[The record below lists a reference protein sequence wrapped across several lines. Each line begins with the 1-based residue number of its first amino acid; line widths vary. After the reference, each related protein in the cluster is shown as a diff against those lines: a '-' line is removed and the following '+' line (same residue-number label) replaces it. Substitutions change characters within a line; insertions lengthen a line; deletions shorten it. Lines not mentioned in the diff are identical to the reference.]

1 MNNPIIYLAPKAP
14 KTAVRRQSSGGFTLI
29 ELLTV
34 IAIIGILAAILI
46 PVVSQVRASANAA
59 KCASNL
65 RQIGVATHAYAQDNN
80 DFMPSAVT
88 AGGDPTHP
96 LFQLFL
102 YADDPELF
110 VCPADPNPEDYT
122 WFYTDGWSAVFRANG
137 WRENPLRH
145 GASYM
150 FAERVFNAGGGSGG
164 VLRRLSIHNVADHSV
179 FGWAADGTWTPN
191 AFDWFYRG
199 NWENRIDWGHPRE
212 RRDINFLFLDGHVER
227 KDVHWDEETNPQV
240 RSQVDPR
247 RAF

>member
-1 MNNPIIYLAPKAP
+1 MNNPIIYFALKAP
-14 KTAVRRQSSGGFTLI
+14 KTAIRRQPSAGFTLI

-59 KCASNL
+59 KCSSNL
-65 RQIGVATHAYAQDNN
+65 RQIGVATHAYVQDNN
-80 DFMPSAVT
+80 DFMPSALT

-122 WFYTDGWSAVFRANG
+122 WFYTAGWSAVFRANG
-137 WRENPLRH
+137 WRENPLRY

-150 FAERVFNAGGGSGG
+150 FNERVFSRGGIRS
-164 VLRRLSIHNVADHSV
+164 LAMSNIDDHST
-179 FGWAADGTWTPN
+179 FGWAADGTWTPQ
-191 AFDWFYRG
+191 AWDWFYRG
-199 NWENRIDWGHPRE
+199 NWEDRIDWGHPRE
-212 RRDINFLFLDGHVER
+212 ARDINFLFLDGHVER
-227 KDVHWDEETNPQV
+227 RDVHWDEDTNPRV
-240 RSQVDPR
+240 RSLPDLR
-247 RAF
+247 DDY